1 MKNTAIILVL
11 FTTLLLILTS
21 LFVSV
26 NLGFDWVFYT
36 AIIGQVVWL
45 VTVYKV
51 LTDHYSTNK
60 KFNDWYEDRPL
71 HESDKF

>member
-1 MKNTAIILVL
+1 M
-11 FTTLLLILTS
+11 
-21 LFVSV
+21 SV

-36 AIIGQVVWL
+36 ATIGQVVWF